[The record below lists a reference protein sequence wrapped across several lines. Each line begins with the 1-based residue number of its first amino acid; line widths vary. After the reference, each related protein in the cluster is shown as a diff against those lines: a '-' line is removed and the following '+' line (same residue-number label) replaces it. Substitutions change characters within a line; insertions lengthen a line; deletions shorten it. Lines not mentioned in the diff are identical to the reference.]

1 MRAKFGAIV
10 VAGSGK
16 IGGHVAS
23 KNRGGAYF
31 RTKVTPSN
39 PRSTAQLN
47 VRSLFTSL
55 SQAWKGLT
63 EEQRTAWNAAVGL
76 YKRTNIFG
84 DLKEPSGINLFQRL
98 NNNLAQIGEA
108 ALSAPPLPSEVPS
121 LFIDGIAA
129 HGDAGTLN
137 ISFAP
142 SPAPESCA
150 YVVRASKPMSP
161 GISYSKNQMRV
172 IGFFSGGQESPYAA
186 GSDYVAKYGS
196 LGEAGQKIFVDVTPI
211 NTATGQSGTPSSA
224 STIVV
229 VMG

>member
-1 MRAKFGAIV
+1 MKAKFGAIV

-39 PRSTAQLN
+39 PQTSAQLN

-63 EEQRTAWNAAVGL
+63 EEQRNAWNAAVSL

-108 ALSAPPLPSEVPS
+108 TILEPPLPAEVPA
-121 LFIDGIAA
+121 LFITGLAA
-129 HGDAGTLN
+129 STGAGTLG
-137 ISFAP
+137 ITFEP
-142 SPAPESCA
+142 TPAPAGTSF
-150 YVVRASKPMSP
+150 VVRASKPLSP

-172 IGFFSGGQESPYAA
+172 IGYFEAAQASPYAA
-186 GSDYVAKYGS
+186 GADYVAKFGS
-196 LGEAGQKIFVDVTPI
+196 LGAAGQKIFVDVTPI
-211 NTATGQSGTPSSA
+211 NTNTGQAGTPSSA
-224 STIVV
+224 STLVV
-229 VMG
+229 A

>member
-39 PRSTAQLN
+39 PRTVSQLG

-55 SQAWKGLT
+55 SQAWKSLD

-98 NNNLAQIGEA
+98 NNNLSQIGQA
-108 ALSAPPLPSEVPS
+108 IVTDPPLPAEVSAIVVTEIQPNLGDGS
-121 LFIDGIAA
+121 LNVLFNPTPAA
-129 HGDAGTLN
+129 AGTT
-137 ISFAP
+137 F
-142 SPAPESCA
+142 
-150 YVVRASKPMSP
+150 VVRASKPLSP
-161 GISYSKNQMRV
+161 GISYAKNQMRV
-172 IGFFSGGQESPYAA
+172 IDTFTTPQASPYDAFN
-186 GSDYVAKYGS
+186 GYVAKFGS
-196 LGEAGQKIFVDVTPI
+196 LGAAGQKIFIEVTPI
-211 NTATGQSGTPSSA
+211 SNVTGQNGTPSSA
-224 STIVV
+224 SAIVV
-229 VMG
+229 A

>member
-23 KNRGGAYF
+23 KNKGGAYF

-39 PRSTAQLN
+39 PRSSAQLN

-63 EEQRTAWNAAVGL
+63 EDQRTAWNAAVGL

-98 NNNLAQIGEA
+98 NNNLAQVNQV
-108 ALSAPPLPSEVPS
+108 ALTEPPLPQEVAPI
-121 LFIDGIAA
+121 FIDAVTA
-129 HGDAGTLN
+129 N
-137 ISFAP
+137 ITGSVLTVSFSP
-142 SPAPESCA
+142 SPAVANQSV
-150 YVVRASKPMSP
+150 VVRASKPLSP

-172 IGFFSGGQESPYAA
+172 VAFFEAAQASPYNLYGEYITKF
-186 GSDYVAKYGS
+186 GSIGA
-196 LGEAGQKIFVDVTPI
+196 AGQKIFVELTPI
-211 NTATGQSGTPSSA
+211 NPNTGQSGTPSSA
-224 STIVV
+224 STIVLES
-229 VMG
+229 